1 MPDEEDEEE
10 LVVEVTDFKPST
22 SEEMLRMY
30 FENRRKSGG
39 GDIKT
44 WERDAKTGA
53 FIKFTYEDQTCTCS
67 S

>member
-1 MPDEEDEEE
+1 M
-10 LVVEVTDFKPST
+10 VEVTDFKSST
-22 SEEMLRMY
+22 PDEMLRMY

-44 WERDAKTGA
+44 WERDAETGA
-53 FIKFTYEDQTCTCS
+53 VIRFTYEDQSCTYS